1 MKTLKQIREDYNA
14 KFFDGD
20 MPDELM
26 FESSIESP
34 RAKGGSLMP
43 TKSIPS
49 AKEMPVMLLFRRVS
63 YRIYPNKQ
71 VVALYYSSMIDK
83 YLSIPFGPGGNVN
96 LSEATILDEDQLEEW
111 VGPALAEI
119 GRAHV

>member
-1 MKTLKQIREDYNA
+1 MKTLKQIREEYNA

-96 LSEATILDEDQLEEW
+96 LSEAIILDEEELLEYSDRKSTR
-111 VGPALAEI
+111 LNSS
-119 GRAHV
+119 H